1 MTSLRL
7 ILSLLLF
14 LVAGSYVEAQAGVT
28 CDLSAGP
35 VNGSRLCVKFEI
47 KDGRISVD
55 RAQSVFNSTPLFN
68 QRLSVS
74 KGEAESFLYLELQRL
89 LDRMPRPYRLAL
101 SDEER
106 KLDDNGQLNDAP
118 TNRIRT
124 FSGSW
129 QAYLQQFQEW
139 ATETNKSQGVGD
151 IFPEAEATASGGL
164 LFPLATSQEAT
175 ALLIYEDAGYEA
187 EEGVIRFAVADPIN
201 DWSNSD
207 QIQIK
212 LPGVIDTVK
221 KDSRLRRIREVL
233 QPLSGHPRCLE
244 CITTRVENFYKRLG
258 LTPNLIFDNK
268 GTSPLELNIVEG
280 ARIVGISW
288 LSLKDNDKN
297 IDKVL
302 YSLLTESAFRS
313 FLKHRTE
320 ITTQKQFNYIQRTGK
335 AGPYLNPTRLQIQQ
349 LLVTQLGYS
358 ISFSFAPN
366 PGEPLASN
374 YNLTIQKNSE
384 DESTPPS
391 ENETPESA
399 PATSNNEG
407 VVTAHEQENEAETE
421 FTNREK
427 EKSDLKDKKRYVGA
441 GLEYKP
447 DQGLR
452 FFGLG
457 QLSRFP
463 LLPDATN
470 NLSATGGGQGSTG
483 PIGSV
488 NYFAD
493 YVFFNKL
500 HRRVSV
506 QLTTSADLDANR
518 NLGVTPVDERQ
529 SLGLAR
535 LEFEAFRDWS
545 GSLLRFY
552 LEGRHETVAL
562 ESSLGPTAK
571 LNLNTLDFAGFYL
584 FESSEVENPRRIR
597 VQPLVRIG
605 LGLAVNEPH
614 YNKLVVAG
622 NFHQTLPSRFEFEFN
637 GRVET
642 ASKETPRFELPS
654 LGGADIV
661 RGFRRDDVLGRKLW
675 SLQNEVWIPLPIG
688 DDSSKGIS
696 ALVREKVKL
705 APFVDVGGVYDAVT
719 STSGSRS
726 GIGLGIRFIYAP
738 IIFKIDYG
746 YGFGPKVNSGGRGKF
761 YFSLTSNLPF

>member
-1 MTSLRL
+1 MKSFELVS
-7 ILSLLLF
+7 SLLLV
-14 LVAGSYVEAQAGVT
+14 LLLASCVEAQTRVT
-28 CDLSAGP
+28 CDPLVGS
-35 VNGSRLCVKFEI
+35 VNSSRLCIKFEI
-47 KDGRISVD
+47 KDGRVAVD
-55 RAQSVFNSTPLFN
+55 RTQSVFNSTPLFT
-68 QRLSVS
+68 QRLTIS
-74 KGEAESFLYLELQRL
+74 KVEAESFLFSELQRL
-89 LDRMPRPYRLAL
+89 LDRVERPYRLAL
-101 SDEER
+101 SEDER
-106 KLDDNGQLNDAP
+106 RLDDNGQLNDAP
-118 TNRIRT
+118 TKRIRT

-139 ATETNKSQGVGD
+139 ATETNKMLGVGD
-151 IFPEAEATASGGL
+151 IFPESEATASGGL
-164 LFPLATSQEAT
+164 LFPLATSQEST

-187 EEGVIRFAVADPIN
+187 EEGLIRFAVADPIN
-201 DWSNSD
+201 DWSSSE
-207 QIQIK
+207 QVVIK
-212 LPGVIDTVK
+212 LPGVTEAKK
-221 KDSRLRRIREVL
+221 KDARLKRIREVL
-233 QPLSGHPRCLE
+233 QPLSGRPRCLE
-244 CITTRVENFYKRLG
+244 CINTRVESFYKRLG

-302 YSLLTESAFRS
+302 YSLITESAFRS

-320 ITTQKQFNYIQRTGK
+320 VTTQKQFNYIQRTGK

-349 LLVTQLGYS
+349 LLVNQLGYS

-366 PGEPLASN
+366 ATEPLASN
-374 YNLTIQKNSE
+374 YNLTIQKNTE

-391 ENETPESA
+391 ENDTPESA

-421 FTNREK
+421 FTKREK
-427 EKSDLKDKKRYVGA
+427 EDKELKDKKRYVGA

-500 HRRVSV
+500 RRRVSF
-506 QLTTSADLDANR
+506 QLTTSSDLDANR
-518 NLGVTPVDERQ
+518 NLGVAPVDERQ
-529 SLGLAR
+529 SFGLAR

-571 LNLNTLDFAGFYL
+571 VNLNTLDFAGLYL
-584 FESSEVENPRRIR
+584 FESSEVENRRRVR
-597 VQPLVRIG
+597 VQPLLRIG
-605 LGLAVNEPH
+605 LGLAVNEPR

-622 NFHQTLPSRFEFEFN
+622 NFHQALPSRFEFELN

-642 ASKETPRFELPS
+642 ASKETPRFEFPS

-675 SLQNEVWIPLPIG
+675 SLQNELWIPLPLG
-688 DDSSKGIS
+688 DESSKGLS
-696 ALVREKVKL
+696 AMIREKVKL
-705 APFVDVGGVYDAVT
+705 APFVDVGGVYETVT
-719 STSGSRS
+719 STPGIRS
-726 GIGLGIRFIYAP
+726 GVGMGIRFIYTP

-761 YFSLTSNLPF
+761 YFSITSNLPF